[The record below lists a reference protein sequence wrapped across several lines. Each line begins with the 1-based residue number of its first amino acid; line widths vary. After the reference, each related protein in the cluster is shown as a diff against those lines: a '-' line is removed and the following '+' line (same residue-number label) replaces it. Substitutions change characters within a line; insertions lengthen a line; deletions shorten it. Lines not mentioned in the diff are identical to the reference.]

1 MSNLENTE
9 KGLGFLDKA
18 LGMVEKYKITTILK
32 GVLIILIISAT
43 VGFINNP
50 TWVFEKYDEWKEKE
64 HNELIESRLVNTSK
78 INNLLSKS
86 LYKMNVDRIILLEC
100 HNGNNGIG
108 GLPFAKCTATFEVL
122 NDSDT
127 IYPVANQYQ
136 EVNLSLMPFA
146 NYLFENGY
154 WCGDISELKS
164 IDRTLYH
171 KMASNGTTH
180 FASAVIEGVDAPLAF
195 LFVSFSSLPDTHNCS
210 EIRENIR
217 HLSLEI
223 ALLLELNKR

>member
-1 MSNLENTE
+1 MENVE
-9 KGLGFLDKA
+9 KGIGFLEKA
-18 LGMVEKYKITTILK
+18 LGMVEKYKISTILK
-32 GVLIILIISAT
+32 GVFIILIIAAT
-43 VGFINNP
+43 IGFINNP
-50 TWVFEKYDEWKEKE
+50 TWIFEKYDEWKTKQ
-64 HNELIESRLVNTSK
+64 HNEQLELRLTNTNK
-78 INNLLSKS
+78 INTLLNKAV
-86 LYKMNVDRIILLEC
+86 YKMGVDRIIILET
-100 HNGNNGIG
+100 HNGNTGIG

-122 NDSDT
+122 NDHT
-127 IYPVANQYQ
+127 YPVASQYQ

-146 NYLFENGY
+146 SFLFENGY

-164 IDRTLYH
+164 IDKTLYH

-180 FASAVIEGVDAPLAF
+180 FAAAVIEGIDAPLAF
-195 LFVSFSSLPDTHNCS
+195 VFVSFNKIDELHSCQ

>member
-1 MSNLENTE
+1 MENVE
-9 KGLGFLDKA
+9 KGLGFLEKT

-32 GVLIILIISAT
+32 GVFIILIIAAT
-43 VGFINNP
+43 IGFIQHP
-50 TWVFEKYDEWKEKE
+50 TWIFEKYDEWKTKQ
-64 HNELIESRLVNTSK
+64 HNEQLELRLTNTNK
-78 INNLLSKS
+78 INTLLNKAV
-86 LYKMNVDRIILLEC
+86 YKMGVDRIIILET
-100 HNGNNGIG
+100 HNGNTGIG

-122 NDSDT
+122 NDHT
-127 IYPVANQYQ
+127 YPVASQYQ

-146 NYLFENGY
+146 SFLFENGY

-164 IDRTLYH
+164 IDKTLYH

-180 FASAVIEGVDAPLAF
+180 FAAAVIEGVDAPLAF
-195 LFVSFSSLPDTHNCS
+195 VFVSFNKVDEQHNCQ

>member
-1 MSNLENTE
+1 MENVE
-9 KGLGFLDKA
+9 KGLGFLEKT

-32 GVLIILIISAT
+32 GVFIILIIAAT
-43 VGFINNP
+43 IGFINNP
-50 TWVFEKYDEWKEKE
+50 TWIFEKYDEWKTKQ
-64 HNELIESRLVNTSK
+64 HNEQLELRLTNTNK
-78 INNLLSKS
+78 INTLLNKAV
-86 LYKMNVDRIILLEC
+86 YKMGVDRIIILET
-100 HNGNNGIG
+100 HNGNTGIG

-122 NDSDT
+122 NDHT
-127 IYPVANQYQ
+127 YPVAQQYQ

-146 NYLFENGY
+146 SFLFEKGY

-164 IDRTLYH
+164 IDKTLYH

-180 FASAVIEGVDAPLAF
+180 FAAAVIEGVDSPLAF
-195 LFVSFSSLPDTHNCS
+195 IFVSFNKIDDLHNCQ
-210 EIRENIR
+210 EVRENIR